1 MRFRWGR
8 WLLLA
13 IAAAGC
19 VISGLS
25 CYLENIPGGVDTAV
39 YRAGAETLLHGLSLY
54 DSDIVPFTP
63 GYARLPFTYSP
74 FAALAFVP
82 LVAVPEQIGWA
93 LLNVVSV
100 LAVVLVAYL
109 VLRRAPRRPSWLQPG
124 WGAVLLGLA
133 LLGLQPVWSTM
144 GYGQIN
150 SVLMALIVLDLLV
163 VCGATGRLRHG
174 GGVLVGL
181 AAATKLTPLIFVV
194 HLALTGRRADAA
206 RAAATFLGSQGLML
220 LLIPHDTI
228 RFWTHT
234 VFDSSRIGPTALVWN
249 QSLGA
254 VVRRLTEDASWSQ
267 YVGYG
272 IGAVLAVGA
281 VVLVRRYHRG
291 GRPVHALLV
300 TGYLALLISPVSW
313 VHHWVWAVPL
323 VVLLVA
329 EAGCGN
335 RAAAWLLPVTLTVFV
350 LRPMHVPVTG
360 PEAAAALNPLTF
372 VLSNTYVLFPV
383 LLGLL
388 LLVHGKRGRT
398 PPEPPGAE
406 QRPPVTP
413 ALTPAR

>member
-13 IAAAGC
+13 IAAVGC

-39 YRAGAETLLHGLSLY
+39 YRAGAETLLHGRSLY
-54 DSDIVPFTP
+54 DSDILPFTP
-63 GYARLPFTYSP
+63 EYARLPFTYSP
-74 FAALAFVP
+74 FAALVFVP
-82 LVAVPEQIGWA
+82 LVAIPEQLGWA
-93 LLNVVSV
+93 LLNVGSV
-100 LAVVLVAYL
+100 LAVVLVAYV
-109 VLRRAPRRPSWLQPG
+109 VLRRSPRRPSWLQPG

-133 LLGLQPVWSTM
+133 LLGLQPVWTTL

-150 SVLMALIVLDLLV
+150 AVLMALIVLDLLV
-163 VCGATGRLRHG
+163 VCGATGRGRHA

-194 HLALTGRRADAA
+194 HLALIGRRVDAA
-206 RAAATFLGSQGLML
+206 RAAATFLVSQGLML
-220 LLIPHDTI
+220 LLIPHDTV

-254 VVRRLTEDASWSQ
+254 VVRRLTGDASWSQ
-267 YVGYG
+267 YAGYG

-281 VVLVRRYHRG
+281 VVLVRRYHRQ

-300 TGYLALLISPVSW
+300 TGYLALLVSPVSW

-323 VVLLVA
+323 VVLLVI
-329 EAGCGN
+329 EAASGD
-335 RAAAWLLPVTLTVFV
+335 RAARWLLPVTLVVFV
-350 LRPMHVPVTG
+350 LRPMHVPVS
-360 PEAAAALNPLTF
+360 ALNPLTF

-383 LLGLL
+383 LLGLF
-388 LLVHGKRGRT
+388 LLVRGKRGHT
-398 PPEPPGAE
+398 PPGEPHLE
-406 QRPPVTP
+406 RQPVSP
-413 ALTPAR
+413 ALTAAR